1 MGIGVSLILIAVG
14 AVLAFAVHVTTT
26 GFNINT
32 VGYILLVVG
41 AVGALISLVFWSSW
55 GGVAGSRRTVV
66 DEGPAPRRRTVVE
79 DEVV

>member
-14 AVLAFAVHVTTT
+14 AVLAFAVHVTTS
-26 GFNINT
+26 GFNVHT

-41 AVGALISLVFWSSW
+41 AIGVLLSLVFWSTW
-55 GGVAGSRRTVV
+55 GGVGSRRTVV
-66 DEGPAPRRRTVVE
+66 EEGAAPARRRTVVE

>member
-26 GFNINT
+26 GFDVNT

-41 AVGALISLVFWSSW
+41 FVGGLISLMFWSSW
-55 GGVAGSRRTVV
+55 GGFGGRRTIV
-66 DEGPAPRRRTVVE
+66 DDRGPVRRRVVE
-79 DEVV
+79 DELV

>member
-26 GFNINT
+26 GFNVNT

-41 AVGALISLVFWSSW
+41 IVGGLISLVFWSSW
-55 GGVAGSRRTVV
+55 GGVGGRRRTVV
-66 DEGPAPRRRTVVE
+66 DEAPVAGRRTVVE
-79 DEVV
+79 DEAV